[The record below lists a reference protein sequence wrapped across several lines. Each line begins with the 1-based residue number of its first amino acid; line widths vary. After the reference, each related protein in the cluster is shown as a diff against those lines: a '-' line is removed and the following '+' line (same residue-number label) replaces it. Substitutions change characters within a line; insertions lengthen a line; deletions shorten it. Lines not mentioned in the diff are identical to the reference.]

1 MKHPLFVSAFT
12 SIYIYGTYRIY
23 REMFNKDFNISKEH
37 KYVVLKY
44 FGK

>member
-1 MKHPLFVSAFT
+1 MKHPLFVGVFT

-23 REMFNKDFNISKEH
+23 KEAFHISKEH
-37 KYVVLKY
+37 RHIAFKC